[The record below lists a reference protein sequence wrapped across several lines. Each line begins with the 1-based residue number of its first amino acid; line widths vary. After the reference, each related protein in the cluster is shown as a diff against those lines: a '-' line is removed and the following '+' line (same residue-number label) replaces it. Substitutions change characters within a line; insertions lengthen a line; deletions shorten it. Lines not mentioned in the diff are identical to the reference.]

1 MASVPVRSAR
11 FLFTG
16 IVVTLFL
23 ISHSQNGWAQDSGEQ
38 VFNTT
43 CFVCHTIGG
52 GRLVG
57 PDLAGVHERRSQEWL
72 ESFVRSSQSM
82 INAGDAEAVALFEE
96 YSSMLMPDSAVS
108 EEQITQVLHYIKA
121 QSAGDAMSADASVS
135 EALTPEEPVPAKE
148 PASEKDILAGQELF
162 QGALRLVNGGPAC
175 NACHEVRNDAVI
187 GGGILATELTTV
199 FSRMGGA
206 GVTAILGRAPFPVMQ
221 AAYEDHSLTE
231 YEVTALVAFLQYA
244 DSEQYN
250 QLPRDYGLGLFAS
263 GVVGAGVLFGLF
275 GFVWRGRK
283 KGSVNQSIYDRQIK
297 SSLDN
302 TG

>member
-1 MASVPVRSAR
+1 MVSVAVRSTR
-11 FLFTG
+11 FLLSG
-16 IVVTLFL
+16 VIVILFS
-23 ISHSQNGWAQDSGEQ
+23 ISYSGNGWAQDSGEQ

-43 CFVCHTIGG
+43 CFACHTIGG
-52 GRLVG
+52 GRLIG
-57 PDLAGVHERRSQEWL
+57 PDLAGVHEKRSQEWL
-72 ESFVRSSQSM
+72 EEFIKSSQSM
-82 INAGDAEAVALFEE
+82 IKAGDAEAVALFEE
-96 YSSMLMPDSAVS
+96 YNSMLMPDAVAS
-108 EEQITQVLHYIKA
+108 EEQIRQVLGYIES
-121 QSAGDAMSADASVS
+121 QSSGDVASTDTGAS
-135 EALTPEEPVPAKE
+135 EPVTPEEP
-148 PASEKDILAGQELF
+148 ASEEDILAGQELF
-162 QGALRLVNGGPAC
+162 QGSRRLVNSGPAC

-221 AAYEDHSLTE
+221 AAYEDHALTGQ
-231 YEVTALVAFLQYA
+231 EVVALVAFLEYA

-283 KGSVNQSIYDRQIK
+283 SGSVNQAIYDRQIK
-297 SSLDN
+297 SSLDD
-302 TG
+302 TV

>member
-1 MASVPVRSAR
+1 MVSVAVRSTR
-11 FLFTG
+11 FLLSG
-16 IVVTLFL
+16 VIVILFS
-23 ISHSQNGWAQDSGEQ
+23 IGYSGNGWAQDPGEQ

-43 CFVCHTIGG
+43 CFACHTIGG
-52 GRLVG
+52 GRLIG
-57 PDLAGVHERRSQEWL
+57 PDLEGVHEKRSQEWL
-72 ESFVRSSQSM
+72 EEFIKSSQSM

-96 YSSMLMPDSAVS
+96 YSSMLMPDSVAS
-108 EEQITQVLHYIKA
+108 EEQIRQVLSYIES
-121 QSAGDAMSADASVS
+121 QSSGDAASTDASVS
-135 EALTPEEPVPAKE
+135 EPVTPEEP
-148 PASEKDILAGQELF
+148 ASEEDILAGQEMF
-162 QGALRLVNGGPAC
+162 QGSLRLVNGGPAC

-221 AAYEDHSLTE
+221 AAYEDRSLTE
-231 YEVTALVAFLQYA
+231 SEVTSLVAFLEYA

-283 KGSVNQSIYDRQIK
+283 SGSVNQSIYDRQIK
-297 SSLDN
+297 SSLDD
-302 TG
+302 TV

>member
-1 MASVPVRSAR
+1 MVSVAVRSTR
-11 FLFTG
+11 FLLSG
-16 IVVTLFL
+16 VIVVLFS
-23 ISHSQNGWAQDSGEQ
+23 IGYSGNAWAQDPGEQ

-43 CFVCHTIGG
+43 CFACHTIGG
-52 GRLVG
+52 GRLIG
-57 PDLAGVHERRSQEWL
+57 PDLAGVHEKRSQEWL
-72 ESFVRSSQSM
+72 EKFIKSSQSM

-96 YSSMLMPDSAVS
+96 YSSMLMPDAVAS
-108 EEQITQVLHYIKA
+108 EEQIRQVLSYIKS
-121 QSAGDAMSADASVS
+121 QSAGDAGSTDASAS
-135 EALTPEEPVPAKE
+135 EPVTPEEPVTAEE
-148 PASEKDILAGQELF
+148 PAAEEDILAGQELF
-162 QGALRLVNGGPAC
+162 QGSLRLANGGPAC

-221 AAYEDHSLTE
+221 AAYEDHALTE
-231 YEVTALVAFLQYA
+231 QEVAALVAFLEYA

-283 KGSVNQSIYDRQIK
+283 IGSVNQSIYDRQIK
-297 SSLDN
+297 SSLDD
-302 TG
+302 TV